1 MTKPRIPFL
10 LLACSL
16 AACASMNQAIDDAG
30 RQVDTTL
37 NGESPVLALSPAEA
51 RQLVAS
57 AFGDIDRDIPD
68 SVVPRVFLCV
78 DTAGM
83 DAAAMALSKPGD
95 LLYVQLEDAP
105 RLVQQEL
112 ARQASACGWHKIEN
126 SAVAAAMRK
135 ARLDR
140 VEDALFLPEN
150 RRALRQ
156 ALGTGRSDPVDHV
169 VYANL
174 FLAPSRSDAHK
185 AEFQLDLQ
193 IVPLVDGDS
202 WSAQSVIEKKLPQRG
217 LLAHLRDMRDALG
230 GAADIWHS
238 VQDIVTGVRRQGGR
252 S

>member
-1 MTKPRIPFL
+1 MTKPRFSLL

-16 AACASMNQAIDDAG
+16 AACAAMNQTIDDAG
-30 RQVDTTL
+30 RRVDTTL

-51 RQLVAS
+51 RQLVES
-57 AFGDIDRDIPD
+57 ALGDIDRDIPD

-95 LLYVQLEDAP
+95 LLYIRLEDAP
-105 RLVQQEL
+105 RLVQQEI
-112 ARQASACGWHKIEN
+112 ARQSAACGWHRIET

-135 ARLDR
+135 ARIDR
-140 VEDALFLPEN
+140 IEDALFLPEN

-156 ALGTGRSDPVDHV
+156 ALGTGRSDPVEHV
-169 VYANL
+169 VYASL
-174 FLAPSRSDAHK
+174 FLAPSSRSEHK

-193 IVPLVDGDS
+193 VVPLTDGGS
-202 WSAQSVIEKKLPQRG
+202 WAAQSVLEKDLPQRG
-217 LLAHLRDMRDALG
+217 LLAHLRDLRDALG
-230 GAADIWHS
+230 GTADIWRS
-238 VQDIVTGVRRQGGR
+238 VQHIVMGVQRKGGR